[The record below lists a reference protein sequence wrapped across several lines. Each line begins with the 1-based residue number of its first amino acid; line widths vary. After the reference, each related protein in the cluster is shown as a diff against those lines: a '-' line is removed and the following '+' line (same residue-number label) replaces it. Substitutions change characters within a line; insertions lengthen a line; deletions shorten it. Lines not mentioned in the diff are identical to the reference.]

1 MNADQHILVAR
12 VQMPERGQ
20 FLVRVEDGLV
30 QDGIVTADTTGRFV
44 VALDYGEDVGCVVCV
59 EPYDPQRHGTK
70 LPRFRLVRPL
80 AGQDERI
87 VSDNMK
93 LAEVMRTALL
103 GKVRNAPDLR
113 IAFVRL
119 SFGQKRLFVKYVS
132 DSAKPDFS
140 DAQDSLKSLYGVDV
154 SIRAI
159 GPRDEIAEFGGLGPC
174 GRVCCCCSWQKRFPQ
189 RISPGRCAASVM
201 SMNGTCGRFKCCLAF
216 ERDGQ

>member
-1 MNADQHILVAR
+1 MNAGQHILVAR

-20 FLVRVEDGLV
+20 FLVRVEDGLMR
-30 QDGIVTADTTGRFV
+30 DGAVTADTTGRFV
-44 VALDYGEDVGCVVCV
+44 VSLDYGEDVGCVVCV
-59 EPYDPQRHGTK
+59 EPHDPQRHGTK
-70 LPRFRLVRPL
+70 LPKFRLVRPL
-80 AGQDERI
+80 SGQDERI
-87 VSDNMK
+87 MSDNVK
-93 LAEVMRTALL
+93 LAEAMRTAFI

-119 SFGQKRLFVKYVS
+119 SFGQRRLFVKYVS

-140 DAQDSLKSLYGVDV
+140 GAQDFLKRLYGVDV

-159 GPRDEIAEFGGLGPC
+159 GPRDEVAEFGGLGPC

-189 RISPGRCAASVM
+189 RMSPGRCAASAM

-216 ERDGQ
+216 ERGGQ